1 MHLSTD
7 SQSGHRWS
15 YPSATTLGHGHAT
28 TVCIRSGS
36 QPYHVWSHASS
47 ASLSHEST
55 HDTARCHDASPA
67 YAVNAAFRTATT
79 SQHISFLDAYTDSS
93 PPCQPPCTATTTY
106 NTNIQHVTHTQQP
119 TKQHYCRSTLPH
131 TPCTEYGSH
140 RPQATYPASG
150 KPRSHYD
157 NWRWF
162 NCSCFTSFTTITTI
176 TTTTS
181 PPITDQPTTTDTDT
195 RSHCYHR
202 HHGSGCT
209 TIRTKSTTFHTHP
222 HLLGAP
228 RRKHHHPRRSRSQ
241 RRRSRVTRSNSPTR
255 RHRRQHRRRSS
266 TSSRRLSK
274 RQPLHSHR
282 SGRRPPSS
290 RRSRSTRHNRP
301 GERSPPTLPVTLR
314 SRSQLGLSTLTPH
327 TESKWQWR
335 RSDISPQTKRKP
347 QPPHTTEQLPAQF
360 LHMARQ
366 QTLQAH
372 RSSAS
377 GHATSRQPPTPPQKR
392 RTSTPPQRSPTPPRH
407 THPQRDRDEEEA
419 EQPAPSLPRQHQQ
432 HDIPASRILPPSHK
446 QAPTSQ
452 QRFWR
457 AIVPKPFCQL
467 RDSEKPRPL
476 PYEVASANQFA
487 QTLAELA
494 EGSGLS
500 VDHIQSFSRMIHEA
514 GLQDR
519 TDVLR
524 TTVLDIGQGV
534 YKVIFIPIDM
544 GTPPLAFG
552 QHPEEAKG
560 SVWSYVAAHG
570 TDKEGMRGILLD
582 KFARP
587 SSEDLSISNMQ
598 EITPVALYGAATPG
612 TWGEYGIK
620 VALDNLLRKPKGV
633 QGWIAIG
640 CIDSRMQHY
649 RLEYRNTLKEHEV
662 VFARGL
668 VRTPSRWAWHVSH
681 FHIRGI
687 GLLVD

>member
-1 MHLSTD
+1 M
-7 SQSGHRWS
+7 
-15 YPSATTLGHGHAT
+15 T
-28 TVCIRSGS
+28 TVGGSTAAALQHLQQSQQS
-36 QPYHVWSHASS
+36 QPPPQPPSQTSQLPQTQTHV
-47 ASLSHEST
+47 
-55 HDTARCHDASPA
+55 P
-67 YAVNAAFRTATT
+67 TATT
-79 SQHISFLDAYTDSS
+79 DTTAVDA
-93 PPCQPPCTATTTY
+93 
-106 NTNIQHVTHTQQP
+106 
-119 TKQHYCRSTLPH
+119 
-131 TPCTEYGSH
+131 
-140 RPQATYPASG
+140 
-150 KPRSHYD
+150 PRSEQKA
-157 NWRWF
+157 
-162 NCSCFTSFTTITTI
+162 
-176 TTTTS
+176 
-181 PPITDQPTTTDTDT
+181 PPST
-195 RSHCYHR
+195 R
-202 HHGSGCT
+202 
-209 TIRTKSTTFHTHP
+209 THIYSES
-222 HLLGAP
+222 P
-228 RRKHHHPRRSRSQ
+228 RRKHHHPCRSRSQ

-301 GERSPPTLPVTLR
+301 GERSPPTVPVTLR

-347 QPPHTTEQLPAQF
+347 QPPHSTEQLSAQF
-360 LHMARQ
+360 LRMARQ

-419 EQPAPSLPRQHQQ
+419 EQPAPSFPRQHQQ

-467 RDSEKPRPL
+467 RDAEKPRPL
-476 PYEVASANQFA
+476 PYEVAAANQFA

-534 YKVIFIPIDM
+534 YRVIFIPIDM

-552 QHPEEAKG
+552 QHPDEAKG

-620 VALDNLLRKPKGV
+620 VVPDNLLRKPKGV
-633 QGWIAIG
+633 QSWIAIG

-662 VFARGL
+662 VLARGL

>member
-1 MHLSTD
+1 MDASNPWGQQQAAHPAMFQQQGQPTHQQQQALLEQHHRQAAQQQSQRQAMAALSMQYGQPSSWGMSMPQQCTSAQTANPATGGATQVQQPWGTAMPQQCASAQAASHTMFGAMQAQQASAMNPPMTQQGAMTHHLPTQSTQP
-7 SQSGHRWS
+7 SGQQLLPNTSHFPMPTQTVHPLANLLVQQQQHTTPTFNMSPTPNNPQSN
-15 YPSATTLGHGHAT
+15 TTAEALSLTHLAQNMDPTARKQLIQLLASHEPTMT
-28 TVCIRSGS
+28 TVGGSTAAALQHLQQSQQS
-36 QPYHVWSHASS
+36 QPPPQPPSQ
-47 ASLSHEST
+47 
-55 HDTARCHDASPA
+55 
-67 YAVNAAFRTATT
+67 T
-79 SQHISFLDAYTDSS
+79 SQLPQT
-93 PPCQPPCTATTTY
+93 QT
-106 NTNIQHVTHTQQP
+106 HV
-119 TKQHYCRSTLPH
+119 
-131 TPCTEYGSH
+131 
-140 RPQATYPASG
+140 PAA
-150 KPRSHYD
+150 
-157 NWRWF
+157 
-162 NCSCFTSFTTITTI
+162 
-176 TTTTS
+176 
-181 PPITDQPTTTDTDT
+181 TTDTTAVDAPRSEQKAPPST
-195 RSHCYHR
+195 RTRIYSA
-202 HHGSGCT
+202 S
-209 TIRTKSTTFHTHP
+209 
-222 HLLGAP
+222 P

-301 GERSPPTLPVTLR
+301 GERSPPTVPVTLR

-347 QPPHTTEQLPAQF
+347 QPPHSTEQLSAQF
-360 LHMARQ
+360 LRMARQ

-419 EQPAPSLPRQHQQ
+419 EQPAPSFPRQHQQ

-467 RDSEKPRPL
+467 RDAEKPRPL
-476 PYEVASANQFA
+476 PYEVAAANQFA
-487 QTLAELA
+487 QILAELA

-534 YKVIFIPIDM
+534 YKV
-544 GTPPLAFG
+544 L
-552 QHPEEAKG
+552 H
-560 SVWSYVAAHG
+560 
-570 TDKEGMRGILLD
+570 L
-582 KFARP
+582 
-587 SSEDLSISNMQ
+587 
-598 EITPVALYGAATPG
+598 
-612 TWGEYGIK
+612 
-620 VALDNLLRKPKGV
+620 
-633 QGWIAIG
+633 
-640 CIDSRMQHY
+640 
-649 RLEYRNTLKEHEV
+649 
-662 VFARGL
+662 
-668 VRTPSRWAWHVSH
+668 
-681 FHIRGI
+681 
-687 GLLVD
+687 